1 MGIFDA
7 VIQGVIQGLT
17 EFLPVSSSGHL
28 SLYQHFTG
36 LGGEAGGIYTVLL
49 HLGTLLAV
57 FIAFWRTV
65 VSLLL
70 ELFYLIADLVT
81 GRFRA
86 GAMPP
91 QRRMLLMLM
100 LSCVPLIGAYLISD
114 FYLSLT
120 SDGDIL
126 VEGGCFLL
134 TAALLFL
141 SGRCVK
147 GHKDSGTMT
156 KADALA
162 VGVTQAIAPLPG
174 LSRSG
179 STISVGLLCG
189 LSREYA
195 VAYSFILGM
204 PAVLAANLIEL
215 PAALSGDVAVDWPA
229 ALVGMAVSLAFGLL
243 AIKLVK
249 LLVENDRFTY
259 FAWYTLALGLLTV
272 GAGLYETFTG
282 NMLFSF

>member
-1 MGIFDA
+1 MSILDA
-7 VIQGVIQGLT
+7 IIQGIIQGLT
-17 EFLPVSSSGHL
+17 EFLPISSSGHL

-36 LGGEAGGIYTVLL
+36 LGGEAGGIYAVLL

-65 VSLLL
+65 VSIIL
-70 ELFYLIADLVT
+70 EFFYLIGDLVT

-86 GAMPP
+86 GVMPP

-100 LSCVPLIGAYLISD
+100 LSCVPLIGAYFFSD
-114 FYLSLT
+114 FYTSLAA
-120 SDGDIL
+120 DRDII
-126 VEGGCFLL
+126 VEGVCFLL

-147 GHKDSGTMT
+147 GHKDAGTMS
-156 KADALA
+156 KGDALA
-162 VGVTQAIAPLPG
+162 VGITQAIAPLPG

-204 PAVLAANLIEL
+204 PAVLAANLLEIPE
-215 PAALSGDVAVDWPA
+215 ALSGNVVINWPA
-229 ALVGMAVSLAFGLL
+229 ALIGMAVSLVFGLL

-259 FAWYTLALGLLTV
+259 FAWYMLALGLLTI
-272 GAGLYETFTG
+272 GAGIYENATG
-282 NMLFSF
+282 SMLFSL

>member
-1 MGIFDA
+1 MSILDA
-7 VIQGVIQGLT
+7 VIQGIIQGLT
-17 EFLPVSSSGHL
+17 EFLPISSSGHL

-36 LGGEAGGIYTVLL
+36 LGGEAGGIYAVLL

-57 FIAFWRTV
+57 FLAFWKTI
-65 VSLLL
+65 VSIII
-70 ELFYLIADLVT
+70 EFFYLIWDLVT
-81 GRFRA
+81 GRFHA
-86 GAMPP
+86 NAMPP
-91 QRRMLLMLM
+91 QRRMLLMLI
-100 LSCVPLIGAYLISD
+100 LSCVPLIGAYFLSD
-114 FYLSLT
+114 FYTALAA
-120 SDGDIL
+120 DRDIL
-126 VEGGCFLL
+126 VEGVCFLL

-147 GHKDSGTMT
+147 GHKDAETMT

-162 VGVTQAIAPLPG
+162 VGITQAIAPLPG

-204 PAVLAANLIEL
+204 PAVLAANLLEIPE
-215 PAALSGDVAVDWPA
+215 ALSGGVAINWPA
-229 ALVGMAVSLAFGLL
+229 AIIGMVVSLVFGLL

-259 FAWYTLALGLLTV
+259 FAWYMLLLGILTV
-272 GAGLYETFTG
+272 GAGIYENATG
-282 NMLFSF
+282 SMLFSL